1 MDGDPSHGSPADGPP
16 RSPDDVTADS
26 PYTIPGFFDA
36 LADGVL
42 LGVRCSACD
51 ARLVPPR
58 PACYA
63 CGSREVELERQPE
76 TGAVVSYT
84 EVARPPPEFA
94 DLAPFT
100 VAIVELET
108 GARLTGRLE
117 ASYEETEIGMDVRV
131 TVRGPEELPEA
142 SLSHEADWPLH
153 VFEPA

>member
-1 MDGDPSHGSPADGPP
+1 MDDDTSHGFPADAPP
-16 RSPDDVTADS
+16 KSPDDVTADS
-26 PYTIPGFFDA
+26 PYTLPGFFDA

-42 LGVRCSACD
+42 LGVRCTSCGK
-51 ARLVPPR
+51 RLIPPR

-63 CGSREVELERQPE
+63 CGSRDVEIEPQPE
-76 TGAVVSYT
+76 TGTVVSYT
-84 EVARPPPEFA
+84 EVARPPSEFA

-131 TVRGPEELPEA
+131 TVRGPEELPET

-153 VFEPA
+153 VFELV